1 MLVLALDTA
10 LAAASVAVLDTDRD
24 RILAEVSEPMERGH
38 AERLVPLIAAV
49 CRSAGIAPAACRRFV
64 AATGPGSFTGL
75 RVAIAAARGL
85 ALATGGDAVGIS
97 TLAALAA
104 PHLDAPERACV
115 LAAIDARHGH
125 VYASLTA
132 ADGTPVMPPGYCAAG
147 EAADAAAAAGPCR
160 LVGPGA
166 DAVLGA
172 WPQGSSAPVL
182 VDGAPWPSPAVLARL
197 GAAADPGTAPCRPL
211 YLKAVDA
218 RPSVPPPPGG
228 RPTP

>member
-24 RILAEVSEPMERGH
+24 RILAEASEPMERGH
-38 AERLVPLIAAV
+38 AERLLPLVAGV
-49 CRSAGIAPAACRRFV
+49 CRQAGIAPAACRRFV

-85 ALATGGDAVGIS
+85 ALATGGVAVGIS

-104 PHLDAPERACV
+104 PHLGAPEGACV

-132 ADGTPVMPPGYCAAG
+132 ADGTLSMPPCYLAVG
-147 EAADAAAAAGPCR
+147 EAAAAAAAAGPCR

-166 DAVLGA
+166 DAVLGD
-172 WPQGSSAPVL
+172 WPDGASAPVL
-182 VDGAPWPSPAVLARL
+182 VDGAAWPSPAVLARL
-197 GAAADPGTAPCRPL
+197 GAAADPEISPCRPL

-218 RPSVPPPPGG
+218 KPSAARPIGAG
-228 RPTP
+228 AAA